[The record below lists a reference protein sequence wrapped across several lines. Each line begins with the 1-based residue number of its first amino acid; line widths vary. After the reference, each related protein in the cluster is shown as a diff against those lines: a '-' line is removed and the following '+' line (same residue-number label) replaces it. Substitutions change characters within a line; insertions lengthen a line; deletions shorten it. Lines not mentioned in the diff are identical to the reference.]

1 MTMVIELDEGLR
13 RPLRASAP
21 PATQA
26 DQLGLL
32 ADLPGT
38 WVGGGFNVVALP
50 TGHGGFRLKLNAT
63 IETLS
68 FTPVGGAIPNRGSVQ
83 GDISLFGLHYL
94 QQVSDSTTFEG
105 LHVEPGLW
113 LNVPATTDPEAP
125 ATIVRQSTIP
135 HGDSLLAQSTF
146 LTDIA
151 GGPTIDEVS
160 TIPTGDDPKLKRTG
174 YTDPYLNPALPA
186 GIPRGAQINPN
197 ILLTNAL
204 EAQAEKGM
212 KVVRTQVIQVS
223 TQPVGGIVNI
233 PFVTANANATKLDAI
248 FWIETVEQA
257 DGTQFQ
263 QLQYTQ
269 TVILNFDNI
278 DWPHISVATL
288 VKQ

>member
-1 MTMVIELDEGLR
+1 M
-13 RPLRASAP
+13 RASPP
-21 PATQA
+21 PAIQA

-50 TGHGGFRLKLNAT
+50 TGNGGFRLKLNAT

-94 QQVSDSTTFEG
+94 QQVSDATTFEG

-146 LTDIA
+146 LKDVV

-160 TIPTGDDPKLKRTG
+160 TIPTGDDPKLKRAG
-174 YTDPYLNPALPA
+174 YIDPYTNPALPA

-197 ILLTNAL
+197 ILLSNAL